1 MLLVNFKQIITSAEK
16 IFEKAASL
24 GCCHGHIHSATSLFT
39 RLGFAF
45 SRVVASQVFQ
55 KQTTEFKNMNCPD
68 RALTTSMS
76 D

>member
-16 IFEKAASL
+16 IFEKAAIL
-24 GCCHGHIHSATSLFT
+24 GCCHGHIHTATSLFT

-55 KQTTEFKNMNCPD
+55 KQTTQFENMNCPD